1 MAREPR
7 LRNARSENKEEQYM
21 KCHWCGA
28 EIRLLEGAPGSFFRL
43 GVASALV
50 AALALAVG
58 LLHGGSGDL
67 YVGTLVVFCIAAAS
81 AVMSAVGVWTALIDG
96 RSMASSSLAEP
107 GRRCE
112 SCGGITPLKP
122 WSR

>member
-1 MAREPR
+1 
-7 LRNARSENKEEQYM
+7 M

-28 EIRLLEGAPGSFFRL
+28 EIRLLEGAPGTFFLL
-43 GVASALV
+43 GVGSAVV
-50 AALALAVG
+50 AALALAAG
-58 LLHGGSGDL
+58 LLQGGGDL
-67 YVGTLVVFCIAAAS
+67 YVATLVVFCIAAAS
-81 AVMSAVGVWTALIDG
+81 TGMSVVGVWTALIDS
-96 RSMASSSLAEP
+96 RSMASSGLAEP